1 MSQHSLSLLKRFL
14 PYLVTV
20 LIIWLLLRQISLHLI
35 WQLLR
40 QAQWE
45 WVAAGLGWYV
55 VTIVLRAYRLGT
67 LLAMPGWR
75 RPLSL
80 LPDVLALSLINNL
93 LPARAGELSFPLIMQ
108 RRHGLAISE
117 SLVLLFIVRFFDFL
131 CVIGLFVVFAL
142 LNSANLTRATG
153 SFILSLSLLFIPLL
167 VLGALLPWLGDK
179 GLQAIIWF
187 MQRPGQAERP
197 FCQKLLASGQ
207 TAVSVIGR
215 VHKIETYGRVLG
227 WSLAGWLTTFAWFTA
242 FLAAINIPVPL
253 PLVIV
258 GATFA
263 TLSKALPLA
272 TVGGFGAHEA
282 GWAFGFHLIGMPAD
296 LAIASGFAINI
307 LTLLASITVALF
319 VFSVNPR
326 LVRSQFKGWGRGR
339 YSAADASSE

>member
-1 MSQHSLSLLKRFL
+1 
-14 PYLVTV
+14 
-20 LIIWLLLRQISLHLI
+20 
-35 WQLLR
+35 
-40 QAQWE
+40 
-45 WVAAGLGWYV
+45 
-55 VTIVLRAYRLGT
+55 
-67 LLAMPGWR
+67 
-75 RPLSL
+75 
-80 LPDVLALSLINNL
+80 
-93 LPARAGELSFPLIMQ
+93 
-108 RRHGLAISE
+108 
-117 SLVLLFIVRFFDFL
+117 
-131 CVIGLFVVFAL
+131 
-142 LNSANLTRATG
+142 
-153 SFILSLSLLFIPLL
+153 
-167 VLGALLPWLGDK
+167 
-179 GLQAIIWF
+179 
-187 MQRPGQAERP
+187 
-197 FCQKLLASGQ
+197 LLASGQ

-326 LVRSQFKGWGRGR
+326 LFRSQFKGWGRGR